1 MNQRDQALVNL
12 YGGGASLDATGA
24 ALGISGQQVRRRLA
38 ALGIPRRPRGRPE
51 GAINLRPR
59 ASYEAVAARY
69 HAGGVTMTRLA
80 REYGVTYQAVRR
92 WIRQASSG
100 TGARS

>member
-1 MNQRDQALVNL
+1 MTPHDQAMVNL
-12 YGGGASLDATGA
+12 YQGGASLATVGA
-24 ALGISGQQVRRRLA
+24 VFGISGQQVRRRLA

-69 HAGGVTMTRLA
+69 HAGGVTMTGLA
-80 REYGVTYQAVRR
+80 REYGVTYQAVRW

-100 TGARS
+100 AGARS